1 MVPDFVPGLCPV
13 RLENSEE
20 SMYILYIVVGGYVK
34 YLYAQKDWIG
44 LPVNHLVAG
53 SNPAAGAI
61 FYPQNRKI
69 ATFLRPLRF
78 DPGKRFFMKQHTNSL
93 RYRTD

>member
-61 FYPQNRKI
+61 FIAFFRLVQLKSLFWWNR
-69 ATFLRPLRF
+69 T
-78 DPGKRFFMKQHTNSL
+78 
-93 RYRTD
+93 

>member
-61 FYPQNRKI
+61 FLPSESENCDLF
-69 ATFLRPLRF
+69 ATSPIWS
-78 DPGKRFFMKQHTNSL
+78 G
-93 RYRTD
+93 

>member
-34 YLYAQKDWIG
+34 YLYAQKD
-44 LPVNHLVAG
+44 
-53 SNPAAGAI
+53 
-61 FYPQNRKI
+61 
-69 ATFLRPLRF
+69 
-78 DPGKRFFMKQHTNSL
+78 
-93 RYRTD
+93 

>member
-13 RLENSEE
+13 RRENSEE

-61 FYPQNRKI
+61 FLLPF
-69 ATFLRPLRF
+69 FLWFSLKFSF
-78 DPGKRFFMKQHTNSL
+78 DLPF
-93 RYRTD
+93 

>member
-20 SMYILYIVVGGYVK
+20 SMYIFYIVVGGYVK

-61 FYPQNRKI
+61 FFYWQSKSCD
-69 ATFLRPLRF
+69 L
-78 DPGKRFFMKQHTNSL
+78 
-93 RYRTD
+93 Y

>member
-1 MVPDFVPGLCPV
+1 
-13 RLENSEE
+13 
-20 SMYILYIVVGGYVK
+20 MYILCIVVGGYVK

-61 FYPQNRKI
+61 FF
-69 ATFLRPLRF
+69 ASVFLVI
-78 DPGKRFFMKQHTNSL
+78 
-93 RYRTD
+93 